1 MELDTTLREA
11 RDEVIEDAYA
21 GLQTSTH
28 AHYERAGE
36 AFTRARLA
44 ELFDLVVDAIAT
56 KELAAL
62 STQSDTIASERFN
75 SGFDI
80 SEVQAAFNSLEV
92 AMWRRVVASTS
103 LDELAESIGL
113 LSTVMGFAKD
123 TLARKYISLA
133 SNRHVQSLDMSAL
146 FGGLS
151 AGS

>member
-1 MELDTTLREA
+1 MELGKMLIEA
-11 RDEVIEDAYA
+11 RDEVLEDAYA
-21 GLQTSTH
+21 GLQQTTH
-28 AHYERAGE
+28 AHYERHGE
-36 AFTRARLA
+36 SFTRTRLA
-44 ELFDLVVDAIAT
+44 TLFDTVVVAIDQR
-56 KELAAL
+56 ELAAL
-62 STQSDTIASERFN
+62 STLADSIAVERFS

-80 SEVQAAFNSLEV
+80 SEVQAAFNALEV
-92 AMWRRVVASTS
+92 AMWRKVVAATS
-103 LDELAESIGL
+103 LDDLAESIGL